1 MANLFEE
8 KKINN
13 YEVDYLSGLDNSQ
26 KEAVTSEYE
35 KVLLRAPAGS
45 GKTSSLIAAIVNYR
59 YNWLGDKICAITYTR
74 AARAE
79 MQGRLQEL
87 GIYDVDVT
95 TIHVW
100 ARNLLDNF
108 ARKYDFKINVLE
120 EKEIKA
126 LLKIIADEY
135 LLTHRQIKYI
145 NIEILYNFIN
155 GNKNMDVSDNYK
167 RTLIALEERYIQYKR
182 DNGLYDFTDYPLY
195 LYDIIN
201 AYDETIY
208 GIDALFVDEFQ
219 DVDSIQYWLF
229 DKVKCKKKFFVGD
242 EKQSIF
248 QFRGAD
254 GKVFDKAKDFNLYE
268 LKYNYRSKQEI
279 INYANTVY
287 DELKDCVGEDCYIT
301 QIDYAFPNKNVT
313 CDRGNGGNVYVINSF
328 GECVEVNGVQKYK
341 VDIRQ
346 TFNHIMSKEPMI
358 LCRKNK
364 EVKEINKKNYF
375 NVSTI
380 HQAKGLEYEDV
391 IVIDSEIQ
399 NDEDLNVAYVALT
412 RAKNNVLVMPWNQF
426 EMLYNIYLK
435 I

>member
-1 MANLFEE
+1 MTNLFEE
-8 KKINN
+8 RKINN
-13 YEVDYLSGLDNSQ
+13 YEIDYLNNLDNSQ
-26 KEAVTSEYE
+26 REAVTSEDE

-59 YNWLGDKICAITYTR
+59 YNWLADKICAITYTR

-79 MQGRLQEL
+79 MQSRLQEL

-100 ARNLLDNF
+100 ARNLLEQF
-108 ARKYDFKINVLE
+108 AAKYDFKINILTE
-120 EKEIKA
+120 AETKA

-135 LLTHRQIKYI
+135 LLSHRKIRYI
-145 NIEILYNFIN
+145 NTEILYSFIT

-167 RTLIALEERYIQYKR
+167 KTLMALEEMYVKYKR
-182 DNGLYDFTDYPLY
+182 DNCLYDFTDYPLY

-219 DVDSIQYWLF
+219 DVDSVQYWLF
-229 DKVKCKKKFFVGD
+229 NKVKSKKKFFVGD

-254 GKVFDKAKDFNLYE
+254 GKVFDKAKGFSLYE

-279 INYANTVY
+279 IDYANTVY
-287 DELKDCVGEDCYIT
+287 NELKEAADENCCIT
-301 QIDYAFPNKNVT
+301 QIDYSVPNENVI
-313 CDRGNGGNVYVINSF
+313 CDRGNGGNVYIINSY
-328 GECVEVNGVQKYK
+328 GECVKINGMEKYK
-341 VDIRQ
+341 LDIRQ
-346 TFNHIMSKEPMI
+346 TFNNIMSKDPMI

-364 EVKEINKKNYF
+364 EVKEINKMNYF
-375 NVSTI
+375 NASTI

-426 EMLYNIYLK
+426 EMLYNIYLRL
-435 I
+435 